1 MKKYEQ
7 FIAKEDIELIHEN
20 TIRILENVG
29 VKFEHEEALEIF
41 RKHGMRVE
49 GDVVY
54 MGEKDVRAALSTVPE
69 TFTLYSGRGTVEVGD
84 GSMVKL
90 PVGCPAF
97 IEDRGNIRKILNKD
111 IIDLFK
117 LIDTSPLLDCNHVN
131 FFTESEGFSDDVKRY
146 SYLALL
152 MKYSNKPFPFAI
164 PDTSAEKGS
173 LREAMAGG
181 LRLMKRFE
189 GVEDKCLASVG
200 INPLSPL
207 CYDHAP
213 IERIIG
219 TCSENQGIWLA
230 SCVMP
235 VLTAPPSVA
244 SILTMV
250 NAEIL
255 AGFVFTQLLKP
266 GTPMIYANVSGSTD
280 LRTIQLSMGNPEAA
294 LMIYGTAALAD
305 YYRVPF
311 RAGGAISDAK
321 DLDFQAGMESM
332 MMAEA
337 TVEAKPDMILHSTGC
352 LGTYNIVSF
361 EKMLMDEEIFAY
373 AERIHRGID
382 VTEKKICFKDIEKT
396 GPRGNFLSGRTPKM
410 YREEF
415 YLTQYLNKADANDWQ
430 NKGRV
435 GLKENAGQKV
445 QERIEAYQ
453 APEITKEQEEL
464 LKPYLPE
471 DYRDQI

>member
-29 VKFEHEEALEIF
+29 VKFEHGEALEIF
-41 RKHGMRVE
+41 RKHGIRVE

-54 MGEKDVRAALSTVPE
+54 MGEKDVRTALSTVPE

-97 IEDRGNIRKILNKD
+97 IEDHGNIRKILNKD

-117 LIDTSPLLDCNHVN
+117 LIDTSPLLDCNYVN

-181 LRLMKRFE
+181 IRLMKRFE

-219 TCSENQGIWLA
+219 TCDENQGIWLA

-471 DYRDQI
+471 AYRDQI

>member
-1 MKKYEQ
+1 
-7 FIAKEDIELIHEN
+7 
-20 TIRILENVG
+20 
-29 VKFEHEEALEIF
+29 
-41 RKHGMRVE
+41 
-49 GDVVY
+49 
-54 MGEKDVRAALSTVPE
+54 
-69 TFTLYSGRGTVEVGD
+69 
-84 GSMVKL
+84 
-90 PVGCPAF
+90 
-97 IEDRGNIRKILNKD
+97 
-111 IIDLFK
+111 
-117 LIDTSPLLDCNHVN
+117 
-131 FFTESEGFSDDVKRY
+131 
-146 SYLALL
+146 
-152 MKYSNKPFPFAI
+152 
-164 PDTSAEKGS
+164 
-173 LREAMAGG
+173 
-181 LRLMKRFE
+181 MKRFE

-219 TCSENQGIWLA
+219 TCDENQGIWLA

-471 DYRDQI
+471 AYRDQI

>member
-41 RKHGMRVE
+41 RKHGIGVE

-54 MGEKDVRAALSTVPE
+54 MGEKDVRTALSTVPE

-97 IEDRGNIRKILNKD
+97 IEDHGNIRKILNKD

-181 LRLMKRFE
+181 IRLMKRFE

-219 TCSENQGIWLA
+219 TCDENQGIWLA

-471 DYRDQI
+471 AYRDQI

>member
-41 RKHGMRVE
+41 RKHGIRVE

-54 MGEKDVRAALSTVPE
+54 MGEKDVRTALSTVPE

-97 IEDRGNIRKILNKD
+97 IEDHGNIRKILNKD

-181 LRLMKRFE
+181 IRLMKRFE

-219 TCSENQGIWLA
+219 TCDENQGIWLA

-415 YLTQYLNKADANDWQ
+415 YLIQYLNKADANDWQ

-471 DYRDQI
+471 AYRDQI

>member
-69 TFTLYSGRGTVEVGD
+69 TFTLYSGRGTVEVGG

-181 LRLMKRFE
+181 IRLMKRFE

-471 DYRDQI
+471 AYWDQI

>member
-7 FIAKEDIELIHEN
+7 FIAKEDIEFIHEN
-20 TIRILENVG
+20 TIRVLENVG

-41 RKHGMRVE
+41 RKHGIRVE

-54 MGEKDVRAALSTVPE
+54 MSEKDVRAALSTVPE
-69 TFTLYSGRGTVEVGD
+69 TFTLYSGRGSVEIGG
-84 GSMVKL
+84 GSMVNL

-97 IEDRGNIRKILNKD
+97 IEDNGHIRKILNRD

-181 LRLMKRFE
+181 IRLMKRFE

-219 TCSENQGIWLA
+219 TCGEDQGIWLA

-305 YYRVPF
+305 YYHVPF

-337 TVEAKPDMILHSTGC
+337 TVEAVPDMILHSTGC

-382 VTEKKICFKDIEKT
+382 VTDKKICFKDIEKT

-430 NKGRV
+430 NKGRI
-435 GLKENAGQKV
+435 GLKENVSKKV

-453 APEITKEQEEL
+453 APEITKEQEAL

-471 DYRDQI
+471 AYRDQI

>member
-20 TIRILENVG
+20 TIRILQNVG
-29 VKFEHEEALEIF
+29 VKFEHGEALEIF
-41 RKHGMRVE
+41 RKHGIRVE

-54 MGEKDVRAALSTVPE
+54 MGEKDVRTALSTVPE

-97 IEDRGNIRKILNKD
+97 IEDHGNIRKILNKD

-173 LREAMAGG
+173 LREAMASGI
-181 LRLMKRFE
+181 RLMKRFE

-219 TCSENQGIWLA
+219 TCGENQGIWLA

-471 DYRDQI
+471 AYRDQI

>member
-29 VKFEHEEALEIF
+29 VKFEHGEALEIF
-41 RKHGMRVE
+41 RKHGIRVE

-54 MGEKDVRAALSTVPE
+54 MGEKDVRTALSTVPE

-84 GSMVKL
+84 GSMVRL

-97 IEDRGNIRKILNKD
+97 IEDHGNIRKILNKD

-173 LREAMAGG
+173 LREAMASGI
-181 LRLMKRFE
+181 RLMKRFE

-219 TCSENQGIWLA
+219 TCGENQGIWLA

-471 DYRDQI
+471 AYRDQI

>member
-69 TFTLYSGRGTVEVGD
+69 TFTLYSGRGTVEVGG

-181 LRLMKRFE
+181 IRLMKRFE

>member
-41 RKHGMRVE
+41 RKHGIRVE

-54 MGEKDVRAALSTVPE
+54 MGEKDVRTALSTVPE

-97 IEDRGNIRKILNKD
+97 IEDHGNIRKILNKD

-181 LRLMKRFE
+181 IRLMKRFE

-219 TCSENQGIWLA
+219 TCDENQGIWLA

-453 APEITKEQEEL
+453 VPEITKEQEEL

-471 DYRDQI
+471 AYRDQI

>member
-29 VKFEHEEALEIF
+29 VKFEHEEALEIL

-69 TFTLYSGRGTVEVGD
+69 TFTLYSGRGTVEVGG

-181 LRLMKRFE
+181 IRLMKRFE

>member
-131 FFTESEGFSDDVKRY
+131 FFTESEGFSGDVKRY

-181 LRLMKRFE
+181 IRLMKRFE

>member
-1 MKKYEQ
+1 
-7 FIAKEDIELIHEN
+7 
-20 TIRILENVG
+20 
-29 VKFEHEEALEIF
+29 
-41 RKHGMRVE
+41 
-49 GDVVY
+49 
-54 MGEKDVRAALSTVPE
+54 
-69 TFTLYSGRGTVEVGD
+69 
-84 GSMVKL
+84 MVKL

-97 IEDRGNIRKILNKD
+97 IEDHGNIRKILNKD

-181 LRLMKRFE
+181 IRLMKRFE

-219 TCSENQGIWLA
+219 TCDENQGIWLA

-471 DYRDQI
+471 AYRDQI

>member
-41 RKHGMRVE
+41 RKHGIRVE

-54 MGEKDVRAALSTVPE
+54 MGEKDVRTALSTVPE

-97 IEDRGNIRKILNKD
+97 IEDHGNIRKILNKD

-164 PDTSAEKGS
+164 PDTSTEKGS

-181 LRLMKRFE
+181 IRLMKRFE

-219 TCSENQGIWLA
+219 TCDENQGIWLA

-471 DYRDQI
+471 AYRDQI

>member
-69 TFTLYSGRGTVEVGD
+69 TFTLYSGRGTVEVGG

-97 IEDRGNIRKILNKD
+97 MEDRGNIRKILNKD

-131 FFTESEGFSDDVKRY
+131 FFTESEGFSGDVKRY

-181 LRLMKRFE
+181 IRLMKQFE

-305 YYRVPF
+305 YYRLPF

-471 DYRDQI
+471 AYRDQI

>member
-1 MKKYEQ
+1 MKKYKQ

-41 RKHGMRVE
+41 RKHGIRVE

-54 MGEKDVRAALSTVPE
+54 MGEKDVRTALSTVPE

-97 IEDRGNIRKILNKD
+97 IEDHGNIRKILNKD

-181 LRLMKRFE
+181 IRLMKRFE

-219 TCSENQGIWLA
+219 TCDENQGIWLA

-361 EKMLMDEEIFAY
+361 EKMLMDEENFAY

-471 DYRDQI
+471 AYRDQI

>member
-131 FFTESEGFSDDVKRY
+131 FFTESEGFSGDVKRY

-181 LRLMKRFE
+181 IRLMKRFE

-250 NAEIL
+250 NTEIL

-305 YYRVPF
+305 YYRLPF

-471 DYRDQI
+471 AYRDQI

>member
-41 RKHGMRVE
+41 RKHGIRVE

-54 MGEKDVRAALSTVPE
+54 MGEKDVRTALSTVPE

-97 IEDRGNIRKILNKD
+97 IEDHGNIRKILNKD

-181 LRLMKRFE
+181 IRLMKRFE
-189 GVEDKCLASVG
+189 GIEDKCLASVG

-219 TCSENQGIWLA
+219 TCGENQGIWLA

-471 DYRDQI
+471 AYRDQI

>member
-69 TFTLYSGRGTVEVGD
+69 TFTLYSGRGTVEVGG

-111 IIDLFK
+111 IIDLFR

-181 LRLMKRFE
+181 IRLMKRFE

>member
-41 RKHGMRVE
+41 RKHGIRVE

-54 MGEKDVRAALSTVPE
+54 MGEKDVRTALSTVPE

-97 IEDRGNIRKILNKD
+97 IEDHGNIRKILNKD

-117 LIDTSPLLDCNHVN
+117 LIDTSPLLNCNHVN

-181 LRLMKRFE
+181 IRLMKRFE

-219 TCSENQGIWLA
+219 TCDENQGIWLA

-471 DYRDQI
+471 AYRDQI

>member
-1 MKKYEQ
+1 
-7 FIAKEDIELIHEN
+7 
-20 TIRILENVG
+20 
-29 VKFEHEEALEIF
+29 
-41 RKHGMRVE
+41 
-49 GDVVY
+49 
-54 MGEKDVRAALSTVPE
+54 
-69 TFTLYSGRGTVEVGD
+69 
-84 GSMVKL
+84 
-90 PVGCPAF
+90 
-97 IEDRGNIRKILNKD
+97 
-111 IIDLFK
+111 
-117 LIDTSPLLDCNHVN
+117 
-131 FFTESEGFSDDVKRY
+131 
-146 SYLALL
+146 
-152 MKYSNKPFPFAI
+152 
-164 PDTSAEKGS
+164 
-173 LREAMAGG
+173 MAGG
-181 LRLMKRFE
+181 IRLMKRFE

>member
-131 FFTESEGFSDDVKRY
+131 FFTESEGFSGDVKRY

-181 LRLMKRFE
+181 IRLMKRFE

-280 LRTIQLSMGNPEAA
+280 LRTIQLSMGNPESA

-435 GLKENAGQKV
+435 GLKENVGQKV

>member
-69 TFTLYSGRGTVEVGD
+69 TFTLYSGRGTVEVGG

-131 FFTESEGFSDDVKRY
+131 FFTESKGFSDDVKRY

-181 LRLMKRFE
+181 IRLMKRFE

-305 YYRVPF
+305 YYRLPF

-471 DYRDQI
+471 AYRDQI

>member
-41 RKHGMRVE
+41 RKHGIRVE

-54 MGEKDVRAALSTVPE
+54 MGEKDVRTALSTVPE

-97 IEDRGNIRKILNKD
+97 IEDHGNIRKILNKD

-181 LRLMKRFE
+181 IRLMKRFE

-219 TCSENQGIWLA
+219 TCDENQGIWLA

-266 GTPMIYANVSGSTD
+266 GTPMIYANVSGSTN

-471 DYRDQI
+471 AYRDQI

>member
-69 TFTLYSGRGTVEVGD
+69 TFTLYSGKGTVEVGG

-181 LRLMKRFE
+181 ICLMKRFE

-471 DYRDQI
+471 AYRDQI

>member
-131 FFTESEGFSDDVKRY
+131 FFTESEGFSGDVKRY

-181 LRLMKRFE
+181 IRLMKRFE

-471 DYRDQI
+471 AYRDQI

>member
-41 RKHGMRVE
+41 RKHGIRVE

-54 MGEKDVRAALSTVPE
+54 MGEKDVRTALSTVPE

-97 IEDRGNIRKILNKD
+97 IEDHGNIRKILNKD

-173 LREAMAGG
+173 LREAMASGI
-181 LRLMKRFE
+181 RLMKRFE

-219 TCSENQGIWLA
+219 TCDENQGIWLA

-311 RAGGAISDAK
+311 RAGGAICDAK

-471 DYRDQI
+471 AYRDQI

>member
-1 MKKYEQ
+1 MKKYER

-41 RKHGMRVE
+41 RKHGIRVE

-54 MGEKDVRAALSTVPE
+54 MGEKDVRTALSTVPE

-97 IEDRGNIRKILNKD
+97 IEDHGNIRKILNKD

-181 LRLMKRFE
+181 IRLMKRFE

-219 TCSENQGIWLA
+219 TCDENQGIWLA

-471 DYRDQI
+471 AYRDQI

>member
-69 TFTLYSGRGTVEVGD
+69 TFTLYSGRGTVEVGG

-181 LRLMKRFE
+181 IRLMKRFE

-219 TCSENQGIWLA
+219 TCDENQGIWLA

-415 YLTQYLNKADANDWQ
+415 YLTQYMNKADANDWQ

-471 DYRDQI
+471 AYRDQI

>member
-69 TFTLYSGRGTVEVGD
+69 TFTLYSGRGTVEVGG

-181 LRLMKRFE
+181 IRLMKRFE

-435 GLKENAGQKV
+435 GLKDNPGQNV
-445 QERIEAYQ
+445 TESIEADPP
-453 APEITKEQEEL
+453 PEITKEQQE
-464 LKPYLPE
+464 
-471 DYRDQI
+471 

>member
-1 MKKYEQ
+1 MKKYKQ

-41 RKHGMRVE
+41 RKHGIRVE

-54 MGEKDVRAALSTVPE
+54 MGEKDVRTALSTVPE

-97 IEDRGNIRKILNKD
+97 IEDHGNIRKILNKD

-181 LRLMKRFE
+181 IRLMKRFE

-219 TCSENQGIWLA
+219 TCDENQGIWLA

-471 DYRDQI
+471 AYRDQI

>member
-41 RKHGMRVE
+41 RKHGIGVE

-54 MGEKDVRAALSTVPE
+54 MGEKDVRTALSTVPE

-97 IEDRGNIRKILNKD
+97 IEDHGNIRKILNKD

-131 FFTESEGFSDDVKRY
+131 YFTESEGFSDDVKRY

-181 LRLMKRFE
+181 IRLMKRFE

-219 TCSENQGIWLA
+219 TCDENQGIWLA

-471 DYRDQI
+471 AYRDQI

>member
-41 RKHGMRVE
+41 RKHGIRVE
-49 GDVVY
+49 GDIVY
-54 MGEKDVRAALSTVPE
+54 MGEKDVRTALSTVPE

-84 GSMVKL
+84 GSMVRL

-97 IEDRGNIRKILNKD
+97 IEDHGNIRKILNKD

-173 LREAMAGG
+173 LREAMASGI
-181 LRLMKRFE
+181 RLMKRFE

-219 TCSENQGIWLA
+219 TCDENQGIWLA

-471 DYRDQI
+471 AYRDQI

>member
-41 RKHGMRVE
+41 RKHGIRVE

-54 MGEKDVRAALSTVPE
+54 MGEKDVRTALSTVPE

-97 IEDRGNIRKILNKD
+97 IEDHGNIRKILNKD

-181 LRLMKRFE
+181 IRLMKRFE

-219 TCSENQGIWLA
+219 TCDENQGIWLA

-471 DYRDQI
+471 AYRDQI

>member
-69 TFTLYSGRGTVEVGD
+69 TFTLYSGRGTVEVGG

-181 LRLMKRFE
+181 IRLMKQFE

>member
-41 RKHGMRVE
+41 RKHGIRVE

-54 MGEKDVRAALSTVPE
+54 MGEKDVRTALSTVPE

-97 IEDRGNIRKILNKD
+97 IEDHGNIRKILNKD

-181 LRLMKRFE
+181 IRLMKRFE

-219 TCSENQGIWLA
+219 TCDENQGIWLA

-435 GLKENAGQKV
+435 GLKENTGQKV

-471 DYRDQI
+471 AYRDQI

>member
-20 TIRILENVG
+20 TIRILQNVG
-29 VKFEHEEALEIF
+29 VKFEHGEALEIF
-41 RKHGMRVE
+41 RKHGIRVE

-54 MGEKDVRAALSTVPE
+54 MGEKDVRTALSTVPE

-97 IEDRGNIRKILNKD
+97 IEDHGNIRKILNKD

-173 LREAMAGG
+173 LREAMASGI
-181 LRLMKRFE
+181 RLMKRFE

-219 TCSENQGIWLA
+219 TCGENQGIWLA

-337 TVEAKPDMILHSTGC
+337 TVKAKPDMILHSTGC

-471 DYRDQI
+471 AYRDQI

>member
-69 TFTLYSGRGTVEVGD
+69 TFTLYSGRGTVEVGG

-181 LRLMKRFE
+181 IRLMKRFE

-305 YYRVPF
+305 YYRLPF

>member
-29 VKFEHEEALEIF
+29 VKFEHGEALEIF
-41 RKHGMRVE
+41 RKHGIRVE

-54 MGEKDVRAALSTVPE
+54 MGEKDVRTALSTVPE

-97 IEDRGNIRKILNKD
+97 IEDHGNIRKILNKD

-117 LIDTSPLLDCNHVN
+117 LIDTSPVLNCNHVN

-181 LRLMKRFE
+181 IRLMKRFE

-219 TCSENQGIWLA
+219 TCDENQGIWLA

-471 DYRDQI
+471 AYRDQI